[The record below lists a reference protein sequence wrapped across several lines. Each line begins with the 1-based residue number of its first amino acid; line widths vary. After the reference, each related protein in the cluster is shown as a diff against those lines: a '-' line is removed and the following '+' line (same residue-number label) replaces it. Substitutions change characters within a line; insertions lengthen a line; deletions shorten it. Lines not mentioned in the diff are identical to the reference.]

1 MTSFPRIRVIPIA
14 AMALMLGLGAAA
26 AQTTDD
32 EPGLS
37 YEEAL
42 IAVLAGGDDAQDAL
56 EVLFGQT
63 GGDPELVAALAVE
76 LIGALEGDTLAITN
90 AASLITN
97 VAKGFF
103 TTPSTGERL
112 IHDGLVVAALAGDS
126 GSRGALLALFNE
138 VGSDSQAIAAL
149 AVELIEAL
157 EGDPTATIDAAIL
170 ISDVAREI
178 LVSQPEN
185 AFDADDILAAFETID
200 AGIADVLET
209 ITAAAGDEDIEDR
222 EDLLDL
228 DDPPVDDESTVS
240 PS

>member
-26 AQTTDD
+26 AQTSDD

-42 IAVLAGGDDAQDAL
+42 IVVLAGGDDAQDAL
-56 EVLFGQT
+56 RVLFGQT
-63 GGDPELVAALAVE
+63 GGDPQKTAALAVK
-76 LIGALEGDTLAITN
+76 LIGALEGGTLAVAN

-97 VAKGFF
+97 VAKEFF

-112 IHDGLVVAALAGDS
+112 IHDGLVVVALAGDS

-138 VGSDSQAIAAL
+138 VRSDSQAIAAL

-157 EGDPTATIDAAIL
+157 GDVTTETVDAAIF
-170 ISDVAREI
+170 IADVAGEV
-178 LVSQPEN
+178 LAN
-185 AFDADDILAAFETID
+185 NNFDDAEILAAGDIINAE
-200 AGIADVLET
+200 IADVLNT
-209 ITAAAGDEDIEDR
+209 IATAAPGE
-222 EDLLDL
+222 LDPGEL
-228 DDPPVDDESTVS
+228 PVDDDSTVS